1 MCNPMLIVTVAT
13 TLYSGYT
20 QKQQANEQAKVAR
33 NTAAY
38 NSQVQKN
45 EGQNI
50 KNAGIE
56 EENKQ
61 RRMTAELL
69 SQQRAQLGAGGVV
82 VDSGSA
88 LQLQEDTTQ
97 LGETDALRIRSN
109 YNDQGNA
116 AIQGAALTTY
126 EGEAKSAQLKAV
138 GKAAFTGSILSA
150 GGSVASSWYS
160 PKSAVAQQSSTS
172 LKPGNF
178 NSNAYQRSL
187 RVGA

>member
-1 MCNPMLIVTVAT
+1 MCDPATIITVGL

-20 QKQQANEQAKVAR
+20 QKQQANEQAKVER

-69 SQQRAQLGAGGVV
+69 SQQRATLGAGGVV

-88 LQLQEDTTQ
+88 LQLQEDTAN

-109 YNDQGNA
+109 YNDRGDA
-116 AIQGAALTTY
+116 AIQGAALTQY
-126 EGEAKSAQLKAV
+126 EGDAKSAQLKSA
-138 GKAAFTGSILSA
+138 GQAAFTGSILSA
-150 GGSVASSWYS
+150 GGSVASKWYS
-160 PKSAVAQQSSTS
+160 PKSSVAQQTTS
-172 LKPGNF
+172 IPGDTNF
-178 NSNAYQRSL
+178 HSNAYQRSL